1 MRVGALIFLMMAC
14 SAAPRPPPA
23 TPIAVLPP
31 PVDPAPVKKG
41 PECVVDRDCKI
52 EKPKNAVAVCENNK
66 CEAWG
71 VDKAKPWAFERFP
84 ELAKIVQP
92 PTASE
97 VSWIDRKKPNT
108 LYLDEAVI
116 WPHKGKKCFAV
127 RLDWSEQGLH
137 GVVTAEYGALPYKK
151 DPTTYDLDLAAQVIL
166 SGPGGH
172 TTNAKG
178 EVTSAWG
185 LGEANQLGHSLALD
199 TDRGLLYRAA
209 RVHISVHCG
218 DATNLQADPRCKA
231 CWQCGPYKIARVS
244 AEPNIG
250 FLSFSPSVQKK
261 KATPEGAP
269 SCIQCTN
276 DLAYDTVDRFSIVTD
291 DVISVTEPTYDGPGF
306 FRKAADCEADRKAR
320 AAKN

>member
-1 MRVGALIFLMMAC
+1 MAC

-31 PVDPAPVKKG
+31 PADPAPVKKG
-41 PECVVDRDCKI
+41 PECVVDSDCKI
-52 EKPKNAVAVCENNK
+52 EKPKNSVAVCENNK

-71 VDKAKPWAFERFP
+71 IDRAKPWALARFP
-84 ELAKIVQP
+84 ELAKIVHP

-137 GVVTAEYGALPYKK
+137 GEVTAEYGALPYKK
-151 DPTTYDLDLAAQVIL
+151 DPSVYDLDLSAHVIL

-185 LGEANQLGHSLALD
+185 LGEANQLGHALALE
-199 TDRGLLYRAA
+199 TERGLLYRAA
-209 RVHISVHCG
+209 LVHVFVNCA
-218 DATNLQADPRCKA
+218 DEKNLQTDPRCKP
-231 CWQCGPYKIARVS
+231 CMQCGGYKIRWVS
-244 AEPNIG
+244 AEPNVG
-250 FLSFSPSVQKK
+250 FLTLPSKQKK
-261 KATPEGAP
+261 VTPEGPP
-269 SCIQCTN
+269 SCMQCAN
-276 DLAYDTVDRFSIVTD
+276 DSAYDTIGRFSLVTD

-320 AAKN
+320 AAKE